1 MTDENFTKAELD
13 HVLKTQKHGKTP
25 GPDNCPAEFFQWFN
39 HGNRHILLECFNDIL
54 DRDMYPESFK
64 LANIVSIY
72 KKGNATQMK
81 NYRPIALL
89 QTLYKI
95 LAGLIKNRLLQAYD
109 PWIQRSQFG
118 FRPKISTA
126 QAIFLA
132 RRLMDISERTGSNPS
147 LVLLDWDFFLIK

>member
-1 MTDENFTKAELD
+1 MSLKCKNTAKHLGQIIAQPNSFNSSTTETDIFCLND
-13 HVLKTQKHGKTP
+13 
-25 GPDNCPAEFFQWFN
+25 
-39 HGNRHILLECFNDIL
+39 DIL
-54 DRDMYPESFK
+54 DRDIYPESFK

-72 KKGNATQMK
+72 KKGDATQMK

-118 FRPKISTA
+118 FRPKKSTA

-132 RRLMDISERTGSNPS
+132 RRPDGHLRTYRVKSIFGSIGLENG
-147 LVLLDWDFFLIK
+147 F